1 MGDPIFIDTNVF
13 LRFFVAD
20 VEGFYQRAMGLF
32 ERAEKGEIRLVTS
45 DMVIAEIVWVLES
58 YYGFK
63 KEEVRTV
70 VETLLHSKG
79 LKVIN
84 SDLIEKAIINYV
96 DLDVDFIDAYNGAL
110 MKVKGYNEVVT
121 FDEKHFQKL
130 EGIRILT
137 I

>member
-1 MGDPIFIDTNVF
+1 MGDPIFVDTNVF

-20 VEGFYQRAMGLF
+20 VKDFYQRAKGLF

-58 YYGFK
+58 YYGFN

-84 SDLIEKAIINYV
+84 SGLIEKAITNYV
-96 DLDVDFIDAYNGAL
+96 HRDVDFIDAYNGAL
-110 MKVKGYNEVVT
+110 IKAKGYNEVAT
-121 FDEKHFQKL
+121 FDEKHFQRL

>member
-20 VEGFYQRAMGLF
+20 VEDFYQRAKGLF